1 MPVELFLS
9 YDEHLDWL
17 TLIEFGRVEN
27 AQLRDHWRR
36 VSESFCYLL
45 RHPEGPGVGSK
56 ILGFSGFDPEDPEVS
71 QIWEG
76 PRFDVPTPG
85 LRNPTAGGPC
95 RPLAPSSACAAP
107 STASTST
114 ARWGRRRR
122 GRDETDAPGAA
133 RQPAGQEPSEQV
145 GRGDARRIVIGSR
158 VRPRRTHCLEPRLD
172 RNRIIVGGIR
182 RVPRIII

>member
-17 TLIEFGRVEN
+17 ILIEFGRVEN
-27 AQLRDHWRR
+27 AQPRDHWRV

-85 LRNPTAGGPC
+85 LSNPTAGRRAGRSPLLRRAQHHQPRQPQPRDGAGGEEAET
-95 RPLAPSSACAAP
+95 RPTHPELLVSLLDRSLRSRSGEGTPGGSSSGLAYVPDAP
-107 STASTST
+107 TASSPGST
-114 ARWGRRRR
+114 G
-122 GRDETDAPGAA
+122 
-133 RQPAGQEPSEQV
+133 
-145 GRGDARRIVIGSR
+145 IG
-158 VRPRRTHCLEPRLD
+158 
-172 RNRIIVGGIR
+172 
-182 RVPRIII
+182 